1 MIILYEKIIFSHFKN
16 IRLVRNKLFENTYL
30 QHKKKRKTFNYER
43 PVACWKEVVSHM
55 PKGANPNIE
64 ICLAPNL
71 VCAEAKQTAGCG
83 DNISA
88 AGLILQV

>member
-1 MIILYEKIIFSHFKN
+1 MDDSFAISAKAGS
-16 IRLVRNKLFENTYL
+16 
-30 QHKKKRKTFNYER
+30 KRKTFNYER
-43 PVACWKEVVSHM
+43 PVACWKEVVSDM

-88 AGLILQV
+88 AGLILQVWKNDAKYPRT